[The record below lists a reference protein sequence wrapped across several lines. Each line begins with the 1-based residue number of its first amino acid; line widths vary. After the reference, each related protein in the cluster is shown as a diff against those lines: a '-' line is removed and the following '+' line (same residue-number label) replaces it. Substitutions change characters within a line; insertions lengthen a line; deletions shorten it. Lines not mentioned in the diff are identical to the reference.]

1 MYQETTYSSGAMDMV
16 AGGGVDW
23 RQKLTPRLEKLG
35 IVVQDPVIMTNKLLN
50 VSDTNEARW
59 ILRRLAEENQPEY
72 NRIMEIIERQDIEA
86 VERSNFIITYWVH
99 HIPTYGTVGEN
110 WVAANKKIP
119 IYCVCAAP
127 SYVLPH
133 WFRYDIYRSGG
144 KKVNDFDELITLLE
158 QRKNIVEQYLCK
170 ASGN

>member
-1 MYQETTYSSGAMDMV
+1 MDMV

-23 RQKLTPRLEKLG
+23 RQKLTPQLEALG
-35 IVVQDPVIMTNKLLN
+35 IEVQNPVLMTNKLLQ
-50 VSDTNEARW
+50 VSDPNEARW

-72 NRIMEIIERQDIEA
+72 CRVMEIIERQDIEA
-86 VERSNFIITYWVH
+86 VERSNFIITYWVS

-110 WVAANKKIP
+110 WVAANRKIP
-119 IYCVCAAP
+119 IYCVCPAP

-144 KKVNDFDELITLLE
+144 KKFNDFDELMEFLK
-158 QRKNIVEQYLCK
+158 QRKNIVEQNAHK
-170 ASGN
+170 ATEI